1 MIIYPAI
8 DIRGGRCVRLTEGR
22 FDAETVFA
30 DDPAAMAAQWESM
43 GAEFLHLVDLDG
55 ALAGAGRNLPAIKR
69 ILETVRIP
77 VQLGG
82 GIRSLASMEKLLALG
97 VSRLILGSIAV
108 KNPALV
114 AEACKLFPG
123 KIAVGIDAKNY
134 SEKKSGEK
142 KFSGGEVA
150 IEGWGEGGGVS
161 AVELAKKMAGFG
173 VEKIIYTDIS
183 RDGMLSGVN
192 AEATAA
198 LARACGVEIIASGG
212 VASLEDIRRVKKIAA
227 DGVTGCIIGK
237 ALYTGAV
244 DLRAAL
250 ALAREG

>member
-30 DDPAAMAAQWESM
+30 DDPAEMALKWQECGAQ
-43 GAEFLHLVDLDG
+43 FLHLVDLDG
-55 ALAGAGRNLPAIKR
+55 ALAGEGRNLPVVKR
-69 ILETVRIP
+69 ILEQVKIP

-82 GIRSLASMEKLLALG
+82 GIRTLQTIETLLALG
-97 VSRLILGSIAV
+97 VTRLILGSAAV
-108 KNPALV
+108 KNPGLV
-114 AEACKLFPG
+114 QEACKKYPG
-123 KIAVGIDAKNY
+123 HIAVGIDARN
-134 SEKKSGEK
+134 GEA
-142 KFSGGEVA
+142 A
-150 IEGWGEGGGVS
+150 IEGWGQGSGVN
-161 AVELAKKMAGFG
+161 ATELAKKMAAYG
-173 VEKIIYTDIS
+173 VDKIIFTDIA

-198 LARACGVEIIASGG
+198 VARAGGVPVIASGG
-212 VASLEDIRRVKKIAA
+212 VASLDDIRRLRQYEA
-227 DGVTGCIIGK
+227 DGIHGCIIGK

-250 ALAREG
+250 ALAKGGEADHAD

>member
-30 DDPAAMAAQWESM
+30 DDPAEMALKWADCGAQW
-43 GAEFLHLVDLDG
+43 LHLVDLDG
-55 ALAGAGRNLPAIKR
+55 ALAGEGKNLPVIER
-69 ILETVRIP
+69 ILQSVKLP

-82 GIRSLASMEKLLALG
+82 GIRNMQAIDKLLALG
-97 VSRLILGSIAV
+97 VQRVILGSAAV
-108 KNPALV
+108 KNPELV
-114 AEACKLFPG
+114 AEACRKYPG
-123 KIAVGIDAKNY
+123 HIAVGIDAKN
-134 SEKKSGEK
+134 GD
-142 KFSGGEVA
+142 VA
-150 IEGWGEGGGVS
+150 IEGWGQGSGVA
-161 AVELAKKMAGFG
+161 AVELAKKMASYG
-173 VEKIIYTDIS
+173 VDKIIFTDIS

-212 VASLEDIRRVKKIAA
+212 VASLEDIRRVKAVEA

-237 ALYTGAV
+237 AIYTGAV
-244 DLRAAL
+244 DLREAL
-250 ALAREG
+250 ALAKEE